1 MAFYLMIGSRG
12 SVVSPKDAQYF
23 QSLEAAKANVGIAEC
38 ALIVESDKGYD
49 LLKDAYLG
57 AKELLYYTRECGWFK
72 SDRVLPDDN
81 PFYCSQEWI
90 LED

>member
-1 MAFYLMIGSRG
+1 MAFYLMIGSCG

-23 QSLEAAKANVGIAEC
+23 QTLEAAKASVSLADC
-38 ALIVESDKGYD
+38 AIILESDKGYD

-57 AKELLYYTRECGWFK
+57 AKNLLYYTRECGWFP
-72 SDRVLPDDN
+72 SDSVHADDN
-81 PFYCSQEWI
+81 PFLCGQNWV